1 MAEAGRRLWVACTF
15 DDALVPLDT
24 RTLAPGARVPVAGLP
39 DPVVTDGDRVLVLA
53 EEGPRLVVLD
63 AGTGKVLDEQELGA
77 ASALYDSANLD
88 LVVSGRHVWATSH
101 TEDGV
106 HRVPVPE

>member
-1 MAEAGRRLWVACTF
+1 
-15 DDALVPLDT
+15 
-24 RTLAPGARVPVAGLP
+24 
-39 DPVVTDGDRVLVLA
+39 VLVLA

-63 AGTGKVLDEQELGA
+63 AGTGRVLHEEDLGE

-88 LVVSGRHVWATSH
+88 LVVSGGQVWATSH

-106 HRVPVPE
+106 HRVPVRE

>member
-1 MAEAGRRLWVACTF
+1 MA
-15 DDALVPLDT
+15 
-24 RTLAPGARVPVAGLP
+24 VAGLP
-39 DPVVTDGDRVLVLA
+39 DPVVADGDRVLVLA

-63 AGTGKVLDEQELGA
+63 ARSGEVLDETVLGE

-88 LVVSGRHVWATSH
+88 LVVSGDQVWATSH

-106 HRVPVPE
+106 HRVPVP